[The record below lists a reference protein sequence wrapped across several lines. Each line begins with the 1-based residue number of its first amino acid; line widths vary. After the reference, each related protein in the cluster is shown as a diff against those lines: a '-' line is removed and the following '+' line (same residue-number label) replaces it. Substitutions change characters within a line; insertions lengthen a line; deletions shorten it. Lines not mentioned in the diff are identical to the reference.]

1 MDLSL
6 ILPSLSALGLRK
18 AAAMHE
24 AGILR
29 SMLQERY
36 QSWNAED
43 LGVKI
48 EKGKATLE
56 ECVAFAKE
64 KGEPE
69 PQSGKQE
76 LFEMVR
82 NRFLYPG
89 N

>member
-1 MDLSL
+1 
-6 ILPSLSALGLRK
+6 
-18 AAAMHE
+18 MHKE
-24 AGILR
+24 GILR

-36 QSWNAED
+36 LSWKADD

-48 EKGKATLE
+48 EQGKATLE
-56 ECVAFAKE
+56 DCVAFAQE
-64 KGEPE
+64 KGEPK